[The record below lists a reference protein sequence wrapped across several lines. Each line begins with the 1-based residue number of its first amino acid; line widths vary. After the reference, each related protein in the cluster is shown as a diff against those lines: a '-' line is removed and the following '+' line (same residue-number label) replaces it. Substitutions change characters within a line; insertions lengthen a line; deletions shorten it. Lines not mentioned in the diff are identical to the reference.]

1 MERRVFPSSR
11 YKKNV
16 ENKKLM
22 NRIIRILGVDKA
34 IRYVIFGKVIS
45 VLTGLLLILL
55 ISHYLSKDTQGYYYT
70 FNSVVALQ
78 IIFELGLSTV
88 IIQFA
93 SHEMSGL
100 KYDFSDKNIV
110 GESLNK
116 KRYLSLF
123 QLAMKWYA
131 AIALLIILVVG
142 PAGYVF
148 FTQENDFG
156 VQWQRAWLLLT
167 VATAFN
173 IFLVSIL
180 SIAEGTGLVEDVN
193 KMRMYQALLAGIL
206 AVSLFVCGLGLYATS
221 AIAVSGIIIFS
232 IFSYKYFKNVFR
244 QSFKQNNNHI
254 KDGISWA
261 HEIFPM
267 QWRIA
272 LSWISG
278 YFIYFVM
285 TPIAF
290 KYFGAAYAG
299 QLGMSLTL
307 CNMVMATGLAWIST
321 KYPKWG
327 VMVSNKQQAELSKS
341 FKDAVLQSTFF
352 VLTGL
357 VAVYISLWL
366 LKLSGSSIGDRFLE
380 LQDFFF
386 LSIAI
391 IGNHLVA
398 CGATYIRAHKTEKM
412 TLASCIMAGLTITT
426 MWFVAYSGNSKF
438 YMLMYA
444 MLTWGYFVP
453 QTYIIFKKFKSS
465 YE

>member
-1 MERRVFPSSR
+1 
-11 YKKNV
+11 
-16 ENKKLM
+16 M
-22 NRIIRILGVDKA
+22 NRIIRMLGVDKA
-34 IRYVIFGKVIS
+34 IRYVIFGKIIS
-45 VLTGLLLILL
+45 VLTGLLLIVL
-55 ISHYLSKDTQGYYYT
+55 ISRYLSKDSQGYYYT

-93 SHEMSGL
+93 SHEMSAL
-100 KYDFSDKNIV
+100 KYDFSARNII
-110 GESLNK
+110 GEKLNK
-116 KRYLSLF
+116 QRYLSLF
-123 QLAMKWYA
+123 QLAIRWYA

-148 FTQENDFG
+148 FTQENDIG
-156 VQWQRAWLLLT
+156 VHWQGAWILLT
-167 VATAFN
+167 IATAFN
-173 IFLVSIL
+173 IFLVSML
-180 SIAEGTGLVEDVN
+180 SIAEGTGLVADVN
-193 KMRMYQALLAGIL
+193 KMRMYQALLAGVL
-206 AVSLFVCGLGLYATS
+206 AVIVLVCGFGLYATS
-221 AIAVSGIIIFS
+221 AIAVSGTIIFS
-232 IFSYKYFKNVFR
+232 IFSYKYFKNIIL
-244 QSFKQNNNHI
+244 QSFINKNEHS
-254 KDGISWA
+254 DGGISWL

-321 KYPKWG
+321 KYPRWG
-327 VMVSNKQQAELSKS
+327 VMVSNKQQVELNKS
-341 FKDAVLQSTFF
+341 FKKALIQSSCF
-352 VLTGL
+352 VLAGL
-357 VAVYISLWL
+357 VGVYICLWL
-366 LKLSGSSIGDRFLE
+366 LKLSGSNIGDRFLE
-380 LQDFFF
+380 LKDFFF
-386 LSIAI
+386 LSLAI

-412 TLASCIMAGLTITT
+412 TLASCIMALLTIIT
-426 MWFVAYSGNSKF
+426 MWIVAYSGHPGF

-444 MLTWGYFVP
+444 VLTWGYFVP
-453 QTYIIFKKFKSS
+453 QTYIIFKRFKST

>member
-1 MERRVFPSSR
+1 
-11 YKKNV
+11 
-16 ENKKLM
+16 M
-22 NRIIRILGVDKA
+22 NRIIRMLGVDKA
-34 IRYVIFGKVIS
+34 IRYVIFGKIIS
-45 VLTGLLLILL
+45 VLTGLLLIVL
-55 ISHYLSKDTQGYYYT
+55 ISRYLSKDSQGYYYT

-93 SHEMSGL
+93 SHEMSAL
-100 KYDFSDKNIV
+100 KYDFSARNII
-110 GESLNK
+110 GEKLNK
-116 KRYLSLF
+116 QRYLSLF
-123 QLAMKWYA
+123 QLAIRWYA

-148 FTQENDFG
+148 FTQENDIG
-156 VQWQRAWLLLT
+156 VHWQGAWILLT
-167 VATAFN
+167 IATAFN
-173 IFLVSIL
+173 IFLVSML
-180 SIAEGTGLVEDVN
+180 SIAEGTGLVADVN
-193 KMRMYQALLAGIL
+193 KMRMYQALLAGVL
-206 AVSLFVCGLGLYATS
+206 AVIVLVSGFGLYATS
-221 AIAVSGIIIFS
+221 AIAVSGTIIFS
-232 IFSYKYFKNVFR
+232 IFSYKYFKNIFL
-244 QSFKQNNNHI
+244 QSFINKNEHN
-254 KDGISWA
+254 DGGISWL

-321 KYPKWG
+321 KYPRWG
-327 VMVSNKQQAELSKS
+327 VMVSNKQQVELNKS
-341 FKDAVLQSTFF
+341 FKKALIQSSCF
-352 VLTGL
+352 VLAGL
-357 VAVYISLWL
+357 VGVYICLWL
-366 LKLSGSSIGDRFLE
+366 LKLSGSNIGDRFLE
-380 LQDFFF
+380 LKDFFF
-386 LSIAI
+386 LSLAI

-412 TLASCIMAGLTITT
+412 TLASCIMALLTIIT
-426 MWFVAYSGNSKF
+426 MWIVAYSGHPGF

-444 MLTWGYFVP
+444 VLTWGYFVP
-453 QTYIIFKKFKSS
+453 QTYIIFKRFKST

>member
-1 MERRVFPSSR
+1 
-11 YKKNV
+11 
-16 ENKKLM
+16 M
-22 NRIIRILGVDKA
+22 NRIIRMLGVDKA
-34 IRYVIFGKVIS
+34 IRYVIFGKLIS

-55 ISHYLSKDTQGYYYT
+55 ISHYLSKDAQGYYYT

-93 SHEMSGL
+93 SHEMSAL
-100 KYDFSDKNIV
+100 KYNVFERDII
-110 GESLNK
+110 GESINK

-123 QLAMKWYA
+123 KLAIKWYA
-131 AIALLIILVVG
+131 AIALLILLVVG
-142 PAGYVF
+142 PVGYIF
-148 FTQENDFG
+148 FTQENDLG
-156 VQWQRAWLLLT
+156 VHWQGAWLLLT
-167 VATAFN
+167 IATALN
-173 IFLVSIL
+173 IFLVSVL
-180 SIAEGTGLVEDVN
+180 SIAEGTGLVADVN
-193 KMRMYQALLAGIL
+193 KMRMYQSLLAGIL
-206 AVSLFVCGLGLYATS
+206 AVSLLVCGFGLYATS
-221 AIAVSGIIIFS
+221 AIALAGTIIFS
-232 IFSYKYFKNVFR
+232 IFSYKHFKNIFF
-244 QSFKQNNNHI
+244 QAFKCESECI
-254 KDGISWA
+254 SGGISWR

-278 YFIYFVM
+278 YFIYFAM

-321 KYPKWG
+321 KYPRWG
-327 VMVSNKQQAELSKS
+327 VMVSSKQQAELSKS
-341 FKDAVLQSTFF
+341 FKNAVMQSTLF
-352 VLTGL
+352 VLAGL
-357 VAVYISLWL
+357 AGVYISLWL
-366 LKLSGSSIGDRFLE
+366 LKLSGSNIGERFLE

-386 LSIAI
+386 LSVAI

-412 TLASCIMAGLTITT
+412 TLASCIMALLTITT
-426 MWFVAYSGNSKF
+426 MWFMAYSGYSGF
-438 YMLMYA
+438 YMLMFA
-444 MLTWGYFVP
+444 VLTWGYFIP
-453 QTYIIFKKFKSS
+453 QTYIIFRKFKST

>member
-1 MERRVFPSSR
+1 
-11 YKKNV
+11 
-16 ENKKLM
+16 M
-22 NRIIRILGVDKA
+22 NRIIRMLGVDKA
-34 IRYVIFGKVIS
+34 IRYVIFGKIIS
-45 VLTGLLLILL
+45 VLTGLLLIVL
-55 ISHYLSKDTQGYYYT
+55 ISRYLSKDSQGYYYT

-93 SHEMSGL
+93 SHEMSAL
-100 KYDFSDKNIV
+100 KYDFSARNII
-110 GESLNK
+110 GEKLNK
-116 KRYLSLF
+116 QRYLSLF
-123 QLAMKWYA
+123 QLAIRWYA

-148 FTQENDFG
+148 FTQENDIG
-156 VQWQRAWLLLT
+156 VPWQGAWILLT
-167 VATAFN
+167 IATAFN
-173 IFLVSIL
+173 IFLVSML
-180 SIAEGTGLVEDVN
+180 SIAEGTGLVADVN
-193 KMRMYQALLAGIL
+193 KMRMYQALLAGVL
-206 AVSLFVCGLGLYATS
+206 AVIVLVSGFGLYATS
-221 AIAVSGIIIFS
+221 AIAVSGTIIFS
-232 IFSYKYFKNVFR
+232 IFSYKYFKNIFL
-244 QSFKQNNNHI
+244 QSFINKNEHN
-254 KDGISWA
+254 DGGISWL

-321 KYPKWG
+321 KYPRWG
-327 VMVSNKQQAELSKS
+327 VMVSNKQQVELNKS
-341 FKDAVLQSTFF
+341 FKKALIQSSCF
-352 VLTGL
+352 VLAGL
-357 VAVYISLWL
+357 VGVYICLWL
-366 LKLSGSSIGDRFLE
+366 LKLSGSNIGDRFLE
-380 LQDFFF
+380 LKDFFF
-386 LSIAI
+386 LSLAI

-412 TLASCIMAGLTITT
+412 TLASCIMALLTIIT
-426 MWFVAYSGNSKF
+426 MWIVAYSGHPGF

-444 MLTWGYFVP
+444 VLTWGYFVP
-453 QTYIIFKKFKSS
+453 QTYIIFKRFKST

>member
-1 MERRVFPSSR
+1 
-11 YKKNV
+11 
-16 ENKKLM
+16 M
-22 NRIIRILGVDKA
+22 NRIIRMLGVDKA
-34 IRYVIFGKVIS
+34 IRYVIFGKIIS
-45 VLTGLLLILL
+45 VLTGLLLIVL
-55 ISHYLSKDTQGYYYT
+55 ISRYLSKDSQGYYYT

-93 SHEMSGL
+93 SHEMSAL
-100 KYDFSDKNIV
+100 KYDFSARNII
-110 GESLNK
+110 GEKLNK
-116 KRYLSLF
+116 QRYLSLF
-123 QLAMKWYA
+123 QLAIRWYA

-148 FTQENDFG
+148 FTQENDIG
-156 VQWQRAWLLLT
+156 VHWQGAWILLT
-167 VATAFN
+167 IATAFN
-173 IFLVSIL
+173 IFLVSML
-180 SIAEGTGLVEDVN
+180 SIAEGTGLVADVN
-193 KMRMYQALLAGIL
+193 KMRMYQALLAGVL
-206 AVSLFVCGLGLYATS
+206 AVIVLVSGFGLYATS
-221 AIAVSGIIIFS
+221 AIAVSGTIIFS
-232 IFSYKYFKNVFR
+232 IFSYKYFKNIIL
-244 QSFKQNNNHI
+244 QSFINKNEHN
-254 KDGISWA
+254 DGGISWL

-321 KYPKWG
+321 KYPRWG
-327 VMVSNKQQAELSKS
+327 VMVSNKQQVELNKS
-341 FKDAVLQSTFF
+341 FKKALIQSSCF
-352 VLTGL
+352 VLAGL
-357 VAVYISLWL
+357 VGVYICLWL
-366 LKLSGSSIGDRFLE
+366 LKLSGSNIGDRFLE
-380 LQDFFF
+380 LKDFFF
-386 LSIAI
+386 LSLAI

-412 TLASCIMAGLTITT
+412 TLASCIMALLTIIT
-426 MWFVAYSGNSKF
+426 MWIVAYSGHPGF

-444 MLTWGYFVP
+444 VLTWGYFVP
-453 QTYIIFKKFKSS
+453 QTYIIFKRFKST

>member
-1 MERRVFPSSR
+1 
-11 YKKNV
+11 
-16 ENKKLM
+16 M
-22 NRIIRILGVDKA
+22 NRIIRMLGVDKA

-93 SHEMSGL
+93 SHEMSAL
-100 KYDFSDKNIV
+100 KYDFSGKNII

-116 KRYLSLF
+116 QRYLSLF
-123 QLAMKWYA
+123 QLAIKWYA

-148 FTQENDFG
+148 FTQENDLG
-156 VQWQRAWLLLT
+156 VQWQGAWLLLT
-167 VATAFN
+167 IATAFN
-173 IFLVSIL
+173 IFLVSVL
-180 SIAEGTGLVEDVN
+180 SIAEGTGLVADVN

-206 AVSLFVCGLGLYATS
+206 AVSLLVCGLGLYATS

-232 IFSYKYFKNVFR
+232 IFSYKYFKNIFY
-244 QSFKQNNNHI
+244 QSFKCKN
-254 KDGISWA
+254 DRADGGISWV

-272 LSWISG
+272 LSWMSG

-321 KYPKWG
+321 KYPRWG
-327 VMVSNKQQAELSKS
+327 VMVSNKQQAELSQS
-341 FKDAVLQSTFF
+341 FKNAVLQSTFF
-352 VLTGL
+352 VLAGL
-357 VAVYISLWL
+357 VGVYISLWI
-366 LKLSGSSIGDRFLE
+366 LKLSGSNLGDRFLE

-386 LSIAI
+386 LSVAI

-398 CGATYIRAHKTEKM
+398 CGATYIRAYKTEKM
-412 TLASCIMAGLTITT
+412 TLASCIMAVLTITT
-426 MWFVAYSGNSKF
+426 MWFVAYSGNSRF

-444 MLTWGYFVP
+444 LLTWGYFVP
-453 QTYIIFKKFKSS
+453 QTYIIFKRFKSS